1 MAVGSGSSCPP
12 GTAGAGSRAAAGA
25 GAGAAAAPAAFADA
39 DDMPHGQS
47 RDGYKYDNNDKIPK
61 IHEYDCFPIF
71 L

>member
-39 DDMPHGQS
+39 DDMPHGQHRS
-47 RDGYKYDNNDKIPK
+47 GKKYEDDDKIPE
-61 IHEYDCFPIF
+61 IHG
-71 L
+71 